1 MPVATARM
9 CHHGAVRA
17 MEEASVSE
25 HHLSGHRDPATRLLI
40 VDDHELVAA
49 ALAELLRDHAEFAVV
64 GLAHTCAEAEAIAVR
79 ERVALVLTDQR
90 LPDGDGIS
98 LGARLR
104 SLDPELPVVI
114 LTADPTPAVVEG
126 ALASGCAGVIGKGA
140 PVQELLAAL
149 RAAANGGTYFSREA
163 LTNAMV
169 QRRAEEVQDRLS
181 ERERDV
187 LQRIADGRTTRQ
199 IADELHLSQHTV
211 RNHLRRALARLD
223 SHTKLDAVIV
233 AAGRGEI
240 VLDRDRG
247 DA

>member
-1 MPVATARM
+1 MTENLTSSRG
-9 CHHGAVRA
+9 GA
-17 MEEASVSE
+17 
-25 HHLSGHRDPATRLLI
+25 ATRLLI
-40 VDDHELVAA
+40 VDDHELVAVA
-49 ALAELLRDHAEFAVV
+49 IAELLREHTDFVVV
-64 GLAHTCAEAEAIAVR
+64 GVAGSCAEAEVVAGR
-79 ERVALVLTDQR
+79 DDVALVLTDHR
-90 LPDGDGIS
+90 LPDGDGVE

-104 SLDPELPVVI
+104 AQDPDLPVVI

-126 ALASGCAGVIGKGA
+126 ALGAGCAGVIGKTA

-149 RAAANGGTYFSREA
+149 RAAASGGTYFSREA
-163 LTNAMV
+163 LTQAMV
-169 QRRAEEVQDRLS
+169 QRRADDAPDRLS
-181 ERERDV
+181 ERERLV

-247 DA
+247 DE